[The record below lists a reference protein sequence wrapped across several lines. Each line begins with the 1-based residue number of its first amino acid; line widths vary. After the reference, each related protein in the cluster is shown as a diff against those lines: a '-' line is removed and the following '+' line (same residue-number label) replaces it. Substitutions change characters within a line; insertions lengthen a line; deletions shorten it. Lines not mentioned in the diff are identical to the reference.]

1 MAKHIRTVYRG
12 KHLREDKNEKRPP
25 ENDYHY
31 PLEKPI
37 VDIYREINTDL
48 WRETFGDDFFG
59 FR

>member
-1 MAKHIRTVYRG
+1 MTAKNADKSYRG
-12 KHLREDKNEKRPP
+12 KHLREDKEKKQH
-25 ENDYHY
+25 ENTYHY